1 VVCSASVTLKHESR
15 RPTKFN
21 YKISVQLWRN
31 GKYVANVIEISVVG
45 PLFLLTLL
53 VNNVELGFLFMC
65 DKIEQIR
72 IYIFVRKV

>member
-1 VVCSASVTLKHESR
+1 M
-15 RPTKFN
+15 
-21 YKISVQLWRN
+21 
-31 GKYVANVIEISVVG
+31 ANVIEISVVG